1 MGHILRCKLIPKDQ
15 VHPELWVGANRKWRV
30 VPRDR
35 LARVEHNKVSK
46 FLYTSM
52 FCFKLGIRCPASY
65 RIAADE
71 SYQTSVETTK
81 RAQAQAGAGGY
92 QI

>member
-35 LARVEHNKVSK
+35 LARVEHNKSRTELEQMRANKRLLKRQNERKRKLERAGIKYDFEAVSYK
-46 FLYTSM
+46 KA
-52 FCFKLGIRCPASY
+52 KLVKS
-65 RIAADE
+65 
-71 SYQTSVETTK
+71 
-81 RAQAQAGAGGY
+81 
-92 QI
+92 